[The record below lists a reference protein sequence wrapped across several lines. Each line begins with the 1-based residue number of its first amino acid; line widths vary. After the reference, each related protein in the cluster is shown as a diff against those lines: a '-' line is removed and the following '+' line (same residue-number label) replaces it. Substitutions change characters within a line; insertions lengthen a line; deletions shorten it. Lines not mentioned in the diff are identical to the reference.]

1 MYNGTVIL
9 HGAFFKLDG
18 AYFLML
24 LEFHEKKEK
33 LSTQYKETVT
43 FCTNYKIDFFDQ
55 NTY

>member
-1 MYNGTVIL
+1 
-9 HGAFFKLDG
+9 
-18 AYFLML
+18 ML

-43 FCTNYKIDFFDQ
+43 FCTNYKIDLFAE